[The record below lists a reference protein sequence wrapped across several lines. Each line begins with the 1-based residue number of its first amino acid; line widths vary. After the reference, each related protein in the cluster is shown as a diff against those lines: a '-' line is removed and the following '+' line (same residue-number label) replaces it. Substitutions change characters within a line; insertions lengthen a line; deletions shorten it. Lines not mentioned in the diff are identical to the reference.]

1 MNSEPK
7 GVLPRTTDQSEDQD
21 VGASAGSI
29 EKGAGDDK
37 GLTAE
42 EEILTGS
49 YRWCGWDTAGPAEGQ
64 RGTAWRAEVHHEG
77 SCLDATWGSG
87 VEFRR
92 PVLSEAGLAADG
104 SIGGPKPPGAT
115 PHTTTPPP
123 SQSNPLDRCGPGE
136 LGGGTCKKTV
146 GKANMFHHP
155 FSHNQR

>member
-29 EKGAGDDK
+29 EKRAGDDK

-77 SCLDATWGSG
+77 SCLDATLGSG
-87 VEFRR
+87 VEVRH
-92 PVLSEAGLAADG
+92 PVLSESGLAADG
-104 SIGGPKPPGAT
+104 SIGGPKPPGST

-123 SQSNPLDRCGPGE
+123 HRVTLWTDAGRENW
-136 LGGGTCKKTV
+136 GGGTCKKTV